1 MQTVKQQMGHLM
13 NNLPDDC
20 SFDDIQYHLYVMQK
34 VRRGLADVKEG
45 NVFTQTEME
54 ERMARWIRK

>member
-1 MQTVKQQMGHLM
+1 MQTVKQEIGNLM

-20 SFDDIQYHLYVMQK
+20 SLDDIQYHLYVMQK
-34 VRRGLADVKEG
+34 VRRGLVDVKEG
-45 NVFTQTEME
+45 NVFTQAEME